1 MRKRIK
7 EITLDPLIQSVL
19 KLSRNLPRNS
29 QIRRA
34 LPNLGTYQLMNNE
47 REVQVKKIWGRSLG
61 NKIQKVQACQVQ
73 INMDPEDQDKT
84 KGLCPISSALEV
96 QGQIKA
102 LEVPDHNNQ
111 VLEGQV
117 LFNKDK
123 DPQLQGN
130 MDKGGPLLNSRV
142 IIIKVKMKWVP
153 GDLINMVQ
161 EDLVQISRAQGVL
174 V

>member
-1 MRKRIK
+1 
-7 EITLDPLIQSVL
+7 
-19 KLSRNLPRNS
+19 
-29 QIRRA
+29 
-34 LPNLGTYQLMNNE
+34 
-47 REVQVKKIWGRSLG
+47 
-61 NKIQKVQACQVQ
+61 
-73 INMDPEDQDKT
+73 MDPEDQDKT

-123 DPQLQGN
+123 DPPLQAN
-130 MDKGGPLLNSRV
+130 MDKGDPLLNSRV